1 MGQLLPEN
9 STLARR
15 LRRAAQGGALPHAII
30 FSGSGDR
37 MAAARFAAAAME
49 CQAEA
54 GRPCLQCRQCRKV
67 MEDIHPDVQTV
78 QDPDHRELPVD
89 LLRRLRQDA
98 YIRPNDG
105 AAKVYIFPDCDALNQ
120 RDQNVLLKLVEEGPG
135 YAAFLFCAENPGVL
149 LPTVRSRCV
158 ELPVRPTGE
167 EKTELLPQA
176 QALLE
181 AMAGGERQDVTRVL
195 VGFENGKITR
205 EVLQQVLLQSRE
217 GVQQAL
223 RLRCGVPAEEP
234 YTAAAGPLS
243 RRLGKKQLIRLCEML
258 GRFAQE
264 CEWNVAVGQ
273 VLGAIAAEWEE
284 TL

>member
-1 MGQLLPEN
+1 M
-9 STLARR
+9 
-15 LRRAAQGGALPHAII
+15 
-30 FSGSGDR
+30 
-37 MAAARFAAAAME
+37 
-49 CQAEA
+49 
-54 GRPCLQCRQCRKV
+54 
-67 MEDIHPDVQTV
+67 
-78 QDPDHRELPVD
+78 
-89 LLRRLRQDA
+89 
-98 YIRPNDG
+98 
-105 AAKVYIFPDCDALNQ
+105 
-120 RDQNVLLKLVEEGPG
+120 
-135 YAAFLFCAENPGVL
+135 
-149 LPTVRSRCV
+149 
-158 ELPVRPTGE
+158 
-167 EKTELLPQA
+167 
-176 QALLE
+176 
-181 AMAGGERQDVTRVL
+181 TRVL

-217 GVQQAL
+217 GAQQAL